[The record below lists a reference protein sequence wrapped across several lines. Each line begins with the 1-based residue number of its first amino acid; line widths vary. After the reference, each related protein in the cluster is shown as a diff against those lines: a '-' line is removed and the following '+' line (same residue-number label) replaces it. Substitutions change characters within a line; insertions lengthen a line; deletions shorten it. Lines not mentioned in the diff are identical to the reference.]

1 MPQLTWT
8 VLNGAT
14 DITSKVMSMNI
25 TQGREKYFDNYSGGS
40 CTFTI
45 DNTNDYA
52 SNIVY
57 GNVISV
63 STDGPNEF
71 ICYFWVQEV
80 DFQDH
85 PGNTGLNLATIT
97 AVDWISRSGRVFAD
111 ALVLPQTFSAAQF
124 DEFTATSG
132 GPLPADMLYG
142 FAVSTENSV
151 ASATT
156 YTGSVNNYLNLLAM
170 TERGYIVLRENYLY
184 FIQRSFVGALPPI
197 ATTLGPTPSTSQ
209 IAYDTFDRIQNGLQ
223 FVNTATISP
232 EGLTEQT
239 AVNTTSLTSYGPAS
253 YSASTVDYTTAQ
265 AAGNAQW
272 VATNFSEPATLRF
285 RCSISDRAQDATAL
299 SAWMLQCWGD
309 ANPVNSI
316 AYQVPGGSL
325 TSVQVFMEGFTINI
339 TPEQTRFELN
349 LSPLQYY
356 QFFILDDPVF
366 GMLGGTGIVYNQA
379 EISYDESGWT
389 YNDSNADDTAARLGW

>member
-25 TQGREKYFDNYSGGS
+25 TQGREKYFDTYSGGS

-52 SNIVY
+52 QNIVY
-57 GNVISV
+57 GNIISV

-97 AVDWISRSGRVFAD
+97 AVDWISRSGRVFAN
-111 ALVLPQTFSAAQF
+111 ALVLPEALCSIQF
-124 DEFTATSG
+124 DEFTATAG
-132 GPLPADMLYG
+132 GPLPADMLYD
-142 FAVSTENSV
+142 FTVFTDNSV

-170 TERGYIVLRENYLY
+170 TERGYIVLRENYLT
-184 FIQRSFVGALPPI
+184 FVQRSYVGSFPPI
-197 ATTLGPTPSTSQ
+197 ATTLGPTASTTQ

-239 AVNTTSLTSYGPAS
+239 SVNTTSLTAYGPAS
-253 YSASTVDYTTAQ
+253 YSASTVDYTEAQ
-265 AAGNAQW
+265 ASGNADW
-272 VATNFSEPATLRF
+272 IATNFSEPATLRF
-285 RCSISDRAQDATAL
+285 RCSLSDRGQDPTAL
-299 SAWMLQCWGD
+299 SAWMLECWGD
-309 ANPVNSI
+309 SNPVNSI
-316 AYQVPGGSL
+316 SYQVPGGSL
-325 TSVQVFMEGFTINI
+325 TSVQVFMEGFTINV

-366 GMLGGTGIVYNQA
+366 GMLGGSGIVYNQP
-379 EISYDESGWT
+379 EISYDETGWT
-389 YNDSNADDTAARLGW
+389 YNDANADDTAARLGW